1 MELYGWLA
9 ARNLNIGCLGETEDF
24 GDFVQYNHLLNKFPD
39 DRVSVADE
47 KQVCF
52 LDGYLFNKE
61 EFINEKEDKWQD
73 IFAQRMGTKTKE
85 CLQGLRG
92 GFYGYHYNKL
102 TKELI
107 IYTDHTANKVLF
119 YYVKEDSWMVS
130 SSLLMMVKVLKA
142 NNICYHFNET
152 AAKYIMTY
160 GFMLD
165 DSTYVKEIHRLL
177 NGNYLKVSN
186 NEVSMDTYYRL
197 HYSETEMTRK
207 EAVERIDRAFR
218 KAVER
223 EFRKDLEYG
232 YRHLVDLSG
241 GLDSRMVA
249 VVADDLG
256 FTDQLNVTYSQLQYT
271 DATVSGEI
279 ARDLGHEYLFKAL
292 DDALWMYDVDEM
304 VIKSNGASGYMAMTG
319 GNRLL
324 KSLNL
329 DDFGIE
335 HTGML
340 GDVIISS
347 YYHDKTLAYQTPQY
361 GYNQYSQSLSYEFD
375 EELLHKFDTQEL
387 FTLNTR
393 GILGMQVSYMIRQ
406 NYIETASPFT
416 DVDFLDTVLSIPF
429 EYRAGHSVYLQWI
442 AEKYPKA
449 AEYGWEKWGG
459 VKPKMSHLFF
469 RKVRTTQR
477 LAHIW
482 YCKMRKIPNRDNMN
496 PEDYWFQNNEKI
508 QKYIQ
513 SLYENRIGNT
523 LLSSELRED
532 LSRLFLKG
540 DITDKNLALTVLGAA
555 HLFF

>member
-1 MELYGWLA
+1 MELFEWLA
-9 ARNLNIGCLGETEDF
+9 ARNMDIGCLGEITDF
-24 GDFVQYNHLLNKFPD
+24 GDFAQYNHLLNKFAD
-39 DRVSVADE
+39 DRVFVVDE

-61 EFINEKEDKWQD
+61 ELINKNDDKWQEV
-73 IFAQRMGTKTKE
+73 FTKRMGTQPKE
-85 CLQGLRG
+85 CLQKLRG
-92 GFYGYHYNKL
+92 GFCGYHYNKL

-107 IYTDHTANKVLF
+107 VYTDHTSNKALF
-119 YYVKEDSWMVS
+119 YYIKEDSWMVS
-130 SSLLMMVKVLKA
+130 SSLALMVRVLKA
-142 NNICYHFNET
+142 NNILYRFNEK

-177 NGNYLKVSN
+177 HGNYLKVCG
-186 NEVSMDTYYRL
+186 NEVVMDTYYSL
-197 HYSETEMTRK
+197 YYTQTDITRK
-207 EAVERIDRAFR
+207 EAVEQIDCAFR
-218 KAVER
+218 RAVER
-223 EFRKDLEYG
+223 EFRKDQEYG

-249 VVADDLG
+249 VVADDMG
-256 FTDQLNVTYSQLQYT
+256 FTDQLNISYSQLEYT
-271 DATVSGEI
+271 DATVSGKI
-279 ARDLGHEYLFKAL
+279 ARDLHHEYLFKAL

-304 VIKSNGASGYMAMTG
+304 VLKSNGASSYMAMTG

-329 DDFGIE
+329 NQFGIE

-347 YYHDKTLAYQTPQY
+347 YYNDKASAFQTPQY
-361 GYNQYSQSLSYEFD
+361 GYNQYSQSLCYEFD

-393 GILGMQVSYMIRQ
+393 GLLGMQVSYMIRQ
-406 NYIETASPFT
+406 NYIETASPFL
-416 DVDFLDTVLSIPF
+416 DVDFLDTVLSLPF
-429 EYRAGHSVYLQWI
+429 DYRAKHSIYLQWI
-442 AEKYPKA
+442 AEKYPNA

-459 VKPKMSHLFF
+459 VKPKQSHLFF

-477 LAHIW
+477 LAYIW
-482 YCKMRKIPNRDNMN
+482 YCKMRKTANRDNMN
-496 PEDYWFQNNEKI
+496 PEDYWFQNNAEI
-508 QKYIQ
+508 QNYIQ
-513 SLYENRIGNT
+513 DMYEKRIGNAI
-523 LLSSELRED
+523 LSDELRQD
-532 LSRLFLKG
+532 LSKLFLQG
-540 DITDKNLALTVLGAA
+540 DITDKSLALTVLSAA